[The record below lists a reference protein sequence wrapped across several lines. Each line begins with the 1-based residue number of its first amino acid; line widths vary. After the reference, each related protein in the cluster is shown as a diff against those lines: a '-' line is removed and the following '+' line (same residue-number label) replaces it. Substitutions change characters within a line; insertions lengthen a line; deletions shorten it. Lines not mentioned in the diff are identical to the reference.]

1 MSKSIDISSVL
12 NQFDLVIDESS
23 NQVRTL
29 GIRYITASGKV
40 GEIFDARKNVKNP
53 MAKVDGERSPRSKQK
68 YHLKEHGAMKL
79 YNENSEEYRDIKVAH
94 MIEFRPFNSKKWIP
108 IYH

>member
-1 MSKSIDISSVL
+1 MAKSIDIGSVL
-12 NQFDLVIDESS
+12 KSFDLVIDEKT

-29 GIRYITASGKV
+29 GIRYVTASGKV

-53 MAKVDGERSPRSKQK
+53 KAQITGESSPRSKQK

-79 YNENSEEYRDIKVAH
+79 FNENTEEYRDIKVAH
-94 MIEFRPFNSKKWIP
+94 MIEFRPFNSKNWIP
-108 IYH
+108 IFH